1 MSNNLKPNS
10 DASEGPQLIR
20 EAGAELDEL
29 GRKGEASGNGTCRDQ
44 AASAKIS
51 VLLNGTGVSVLTA
64 NSTPDD
70 REVVLRELAT
80 AAVTLDPLGRA
91 VLRDAAIRILG
102 SIGVSSPARLVDAA
116 LALAVVADKPTDDI
130 LDAPKPW
137 EDTVDGAELLS
148 ALATAVGRYV
158 VLPDGSGVALAL
170 WIVHT
175 YALDAAAISPIIAI
189 VSPTRR
195 CGKST
200 LLDVLAALV
209 LRPMAASNVSAAA
222 VYRAVERWRPTLLLD
237 ELDTYIHDTD
247 ELRGVINSS
256 HRRSQAYVA
265 RCEERA
271 GEIVPVRY
279 STWCAR
285 ALACIGRLPET
296 LEDRSI
302 ILRLRR
308 RAANETVARYRHDR
322 TPGELEPLRRQA
334 ARWARD
340 SEAVLYAAD
349 PAMPPELHDR
359 EADSWRPLFAIAEI
373 AGGSWPSLA
382 RDAALALS
390 DARATSDATIG
401 IELLRDL
408 RTIFAARAVP
418 RIPTDDLIRDL
429 TADAE
434 RPWATYQGGR
444 SITARKLA
452 RLLDPFEIGPTKWR
466 DGIVTARGY
475 QAADMGDAWSR
486 YLPAETHC
494 VDPPQ
499 MPHVGG
505 AAAYMDSA
513 PPQTPACGT
522 SLSVRKSFEISGVAD
537 VADGNRGC
545 QGEYGQEEGAV

>member
-1 MSNNLKPNS
+1 MSNNQGHNG
-10 DASEGPQLIR
+10 DASKLPNDLSR
-20 EAGAELDEL
+20 EAREELDRL
-29 GRKGEASGNGTCRDQ
+29 GHKRNPCGEGMRSDRT
-44 AASAKIS
+44 AASKIAM
-51 VLLNGTGVSVLTA
+51 VLHSTGVSDLTA
-64 NSTPDD
+64 DSTSED
-70 REVVLRELAT
+70 REIALRKLANV
-80 AAVTLDPLGRA
+80 AATLDALGRA
-91 VLRDAAIRILG
+91 ILREAAIGCLG
-102 SIGVSSPARLVDAA
+102 SIGVNSPARLVDAA
-116 LALAVVADKPTDDI
+116 LALVADEPAADT
-130 LDAPKPW
+130 LEAPKPW
-137 EDTVDGAELLS
+137 EDVVDGASLLFS
-148 ALATAVGRYV
+148 LASTQERYV
-158 VLPDGSGVALAL
+158 VLPDGSAVALAL

-200 LLDVLAALV
+200 LLNVLGALV

-237 ELDTYIHDTD
+237 ELDTYIHDAD

-285 ALACIGRLPET
+285 ALASIGRLPGT

-308 RAANETVARYRHDR
+308 RASTETVARYRHDR

-340 SEAVLYAAD
+340 SEAALYAAD
-349 PAMPPELHDR
+349 PTMPPELHDR
-359 EADSWRPLFAIAEI
+359 EADSWRPLFAIAEV
-373 AGGSWPSLA
+373 AGGRWPALA

-390 DARATSDATIG
+390 DSGPTSDTTYG

-408 RTIFAARAVP
+408 RAIFAARPVP
-418 RIPTDDLIRDL
+418 RIPTDDPIRDL
-429 TADAE
+429 TGDPE

-444 SITARKLA
+444 PITARKLA
-452 RLLDPFEIGPTKWR
+452 RILSAVWR
-466 DGIVTARGY
+466 MWPMETGGARGN
-475 QAADMGDAWSR
+475 MGRRREPYD
-486 YLPAETHC
+486 
-494 VDPPQ
+494 
-499 MPHVGG
+499 
-505 AAAYMDSA
+505 
-513 PPQTPACGT
+513 
-522 SLSVRKSFEISGVAD
+522 
-537 VADGNRGC
+537 DGNPPTD
-545 QGEYGQEEGAV
+545 